1 MLVTSLPTLPTHT
14 HNVVPLILSGIPSR
28 QSSEKF
34 RKTFDLELLVFF
46 IPWWILVPMYC
57 ALVIA
62 LSLSFAFWL
71 GFFSFPPQL
80 SVLFI
85 LICVGFY
92 TLSPNFFPYCAR
104 YSLRWNQYI
113 STTLITNQPI
123 QGFREMIRKFKCK
136 SECNV

>member
-1 MLVTSLPTLPTHT
+1 MLVTSLSTLPTHT

-46 IPWWILVPMYC
+46 IPWWILVPTYC

-62 LSLSFAFWL
+62 LSLFCVLTGFL
-71 GFFSFPPQL
+71 FFSPSTLCAFY
-80 SVLFI
+80 SNMCWVLY
-85 LICVGFY
+85 VK
-92 TLSPNFFPYCAR
+92 PNFFPYCAR